1 VTADG
6 SAAVSAPT
14 LRSSQPPLLPGSL
27 SGSQSAEVRAPA
39 LPESE
44 PAPLAQTAGNW
55 RMTAVQLVLV
65 ALLAVPALVAVG
77 GLFDGLAYLPPLAG
91 AVLVAAPL
99 GAVAAYRL
107 ADLGLVGVVGLVGG
121 LTYGAA
127 ATAGAVLRDLGAGW
141 PHLLSVA
148 LPAQPSALLLTPP
161 AALLWVGTYCAAVL
175 VVRGRPPLAPVAPPL
190 GALVAVLVL
199 VGGAGAGSSR
209 ARLLAT
215 GGFVAAA
222 LALAAVRA
230 SLPAESAG
238 RTRGGDQ
245 VVARGG
251 GRGAGALSVGL
262 PVVALIAAVGTV
274 AATLVPAGGARYDP
288 REHWHRPVDDVAVL
302 SPLVQVR
309 GQLATTPPRTL
320 FTVRIAAGTGRLPVD
335 RIRVAALGDFD
346 GAAWQDDGQ
355 FVRVERALPAPADQV
370 SVTVAQTAVRAD
382 VTVTG
387 LDGVLLPSLGRP
399 TALRVRAR
407 PGAGAAYQPAS
418 GTLATL
424 GAVPDGYRYELASY
438 VAIPTEARLAAAT
451 PATGPAAAP
460 SLGLPPGL
468 PPELVSLAAAV
479 TASAPSPYA
488 KLVALQGYLRDGSR
502 FPYDLA
508 ATPGHSY
515 GALTRFLTGRG
526 AGDQR
531 GYSEQH
537 AAAFAVLARA
547 LGFATRVSVGYLL
560 DRGRLS
566 ADDTFTVTTQ
576 QAHAWPEVLLSG
588 LGWVPFEPTDDS
600 QLTKVLPPPAET
612 SPDAL
617 TGVSA
622 GRRDATSAQVVPPL
636 RVPPVGATTDG
647 TRPHASDLLW
657 LWVLLSVA
665 ALVVALPLLVVAE
678 KARRRRRRRR
688 GDPGARVIGAWG
700 EARDRLAE
708 HGVSRATTLTQ
719 QEVVALVAGRP
730 TISGAAAP
738 LSRLATLTDRAMFAP
753 VGDEN
758 EPDEAWG
765 LVGDLRRE
773 LLAGRGRGWALVR
786 AADLRPLLP
795 APSAWSR

>member
-1 VTADG
+1 MLPAGRRAVTTDAG
-6 SAAVSAPT
+6 TAVSAPT
-14 LRSSQPPLLPGSL
+14 LRSSRPPSLPGSQL
-27 SGSQSAEVRAPA
+27 AEAMAPA

-44 PAPLAQTAGNW
+44 PAPLARAAGTW

-65 ALLAVPALVAVG
+65 VLLAVPALVAVG

-99 GAVAAYRL
+99 GTVAAYRST
-107 ADLGLVGVVGLVGG
+107 DLGLVGVVGLVGG

-199 VGGAGAGSSR
+199 VGGAGGGSSR

-230 SLPAESAG
+230 SLPADSAG
-238 RTRGGDQ
+238 RTPGGDR
-245 VVARGG
+245 VVA
-251 GRGAGALSVGL
+251 RGAGALSVGL
-262 PVVALIAAVGTV
+262 PVVALIAAVGTL
-274 AATLVPAGGARYDP
+274 AATLVPVGGTRYDP
-288 REHWHRPVDDVAVL
+288 REHWHPPVDDVAVL

-309 GQLATTPPRTL
+309 SQLSTTPPRTL
-320 FTVRIAAGTGRLPVD
+320 FTVRIAAGAGRLPVD
-335 RIRVAALGDFD
+335 RIRVAALGGFD

-382 VTVTG
+382 VTVAG

-407 PGAGAAYQPAS
+407 PGAGTAYQPAS
-418 GTLATL
+418 ETLATR
-424 GAVPDGYRYELASY
+424 GAVPDGYRYELDSD
-438 VAIPTEARLAAAT
+438 VAVPTEARLAAAT

-468 PPELVSLAAAV
+468 PPALVSLAAAV
-479 TASAPSPYA
+479 TASATSPYA
-488 KLVALQGYLRDGSR
+488 KLVALQDYLRDGSR

-515 GALTRFLTGRG
+515 GALTRFLTGKG

-560 DRGRLS
+560 DRGRMS
-566 ADDTFTVTTQ
+566 ADGTFTVTTQ
-576 QAHAWPEVLLSG
+576 QAHAWPEVLLTG

-636 RVPPVGATTDG
+636 RVPPIGATTDG
-647 TRPHASDLLW
+647 ARPRVSDLLW

-708 HGVSRATTLTQ
+708 HGVSRAGTLTQ

-730 TISGAAAP
+730 TIAGAAAP
-738 LSRLATLTDRAMFAP
+738 LRRLAALTDRAMFAP
-753 VGDEN
+753 VGDGN
-758 EPDEAWG
+758 EPDLAWG

-773 LLAGRGRGWALVR
+773 LHAGRGRGWALVR

-795 APSAWSR
+795 APSARSR